1 MNAFRQYGF
10 VRAVIFV
17 SSYFCAISS
26 SAAQTEGKSPAAN
39 IPEHRFTGT
48 IRISGNHHMAAL
60 MKRWESGFK
69 KIHQQIQFATTL
81 NGSAAGIYGL
91 DMRVADIALMGRPL
105 HPYERYGNYERA
117 WVYPVEMEV
126 ATGSEKIPG
135 KSAAYAILV
144 HRDNPVTKLTLAQLD
159 GIFGAERGGGW
170 NALTWE
176 TKAARTRDKN
186 IRSWGQ
192 LGVAGTLK
200 DQPIRVYAP
209 PLQGAGTITYFQTRV
224 FGGGAMWN
232 EDLRE
237 YADREKMLADLAAD
251 PAGIAVTALGNGH
264 AGTKA
269 VALAATEGGHFIA
282 LTRANVAA
290 RHYPL
295 ARPVYMVVTID
306 NEKSDVAAPHL
317 APHIAPHI
325 RQFLR
330 YVLSREGQ
338 HEVTRD
344 GVYLPLSVA
353 VADAQRRKID
363 AMEIP
368 PELGL
373 ILK

>member
-1 MNAFRQYGF
+1 MNAFRQYVF
-10 VRAVIFV
+10 LRAVVFV
-17 SSYFCAISS
+17 STYFCAISS
-26 SAAQTEGKSPAAN
+26 SAAQADGKSPTAN
-39 IPEHRFTGT
+39 LSEHRLAGT
-48 IRISGNHHMAAL
+48 LRISGNHHMAAL
-60 MKRWESGFK
+60 MRRWETGFK
-69 KIHQQIQFATTL
+69 KIHPQIQFVTTL

-91 DMRVADIALMGRPL
+91 DMRVTDIALMGRPL

-117 WVYPVEMEV
+117 WVYPVEIEV

-144 HRDNPVTKLTLAQLD
+144 HQDNPVTKLTLAQLD

-176 TKAARTRDKN
+176 TKASRTRDKN
-186 IRSWGQ
+186 IRFWGQ
-192 LGVAGTLK
+192 LGVAGALK

-209 PLQGAGTITYFQTRV
+209 PLQGAGTVTYFQTRV

-251 PAGIAVTALGNGH
+251 PAGIAVTALGNGY

-269 VALAATEGGHFIA
+269 VALAATEDGRFIP

-306 NEKSDVAAPHL
+306 NEKSDVAAPR
-317 APHIAPHI
+317 IAPHI

-338 HEVTRD
+338 HEVARD
-344 GVYLPLSVA
+344 GVYLPLSAA
-353 VADAQRRKID
+353 VAGAQRQKID
-363 AMEIP
+363 AMETP

-373 ILK
+373 IPK